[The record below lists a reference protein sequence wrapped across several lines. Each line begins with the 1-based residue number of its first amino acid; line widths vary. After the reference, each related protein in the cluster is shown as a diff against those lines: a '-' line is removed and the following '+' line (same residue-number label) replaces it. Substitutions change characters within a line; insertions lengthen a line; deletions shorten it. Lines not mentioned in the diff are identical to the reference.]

1 MKLVRTFLFALIVAL
16 KASADAR
23 YSAAHIRSQ
32 SSLSKTNNKAQVSSQ
47 SPSAPFESDPEDMS
61 RSSSSG
67 DPFSTIA
74 RGLRSSSLAS
84 SEFECFGPDDGYEY
98 PDPVNFIEPPDPS
111 SSILREAV
119 VNVTIGDEDDKTFTV
134 MKYGNISDWCV
145 EQVTHMDFIFAT
157 IAGTDLSSFD
167 DDISGWNVSSV
178 TSMIGMVRTL
188 LFVDSAHRI
197 CLL

>member
-1 MKLVRTFLFALIVAL
+1 MKLVRTFLFTLIVAL

-32 SSLSKTNNKAQVSSQ
+32 SSLSKTNKKTQVSSQ
-47 SPSAPFESDPEDMS
+47 SRSAPFESDPEDLDPLS
-61 RSSSSG
+61 LSG
-67 DPFSTIA
+67 DPSSSTST
-74 RGLRSSSLAS
+74 RGLQSSSFAS

-98 PDPVNFIEPPDPS
+98 PDPVNFTEPFDPS
-111 SSILREAV
+111 SSILRQAV
-119 VNVTIGDEDDKTFTV
+119 VNVTIGDEDRRTFTV

-145 EQVTHMDFIFAT
+145 EQVSHMDFIFFSV
-157 IAGTDLSSFD
+157 LFD

-178 TSMIGMVRTL
+178 TSMIGMVRMF